1 MRNVF
6 QNCDAVR
13 NLLLS
18 ALPLAERE
26 RLLLHLQP
34 VTFSLGQNIFEPG
47 ERINY
52 CYFPTNSV
60 ISLLYTMQDGSTA
73 EMGLVGNEGVLG
85 IAVFLGGESSCS
97 RALVAV
103 AGDAFRLPARLLQ
116 EEFARPG
123 PLQHLL
129 LRYTQAFITQISQ
142 TAVCNRLHSVEQRLC
157 RWLLLCQDR
166 KQCFDLLMTQELIAN
181 MLGGRRESVTVAAG
195 HLQDAGLIH
204 YCRGR
209 INILNRD
216 GLESKVC
223 ECYRVVEDEFDR
235 LLGRGSKPELSH
247 AGAAF
252 EEAGRVRLGS
262 DRNLPAESGKHYS
275 RPTPQHPP
283 RVF

>member
-1 MRNVF
+1 MHNPF
-6 QNCDAVR
+6 QDRDAAQ

-18 ALPLAERE
+18 VLPPAEYQH
-26 RLLLHLQP
+26 LLRHLQP
-34 VTFSLGQNIFEPG
+34 VRFSLGQIICDPG
-47 ERINY
+47 ERINC

-60 ISLLYTMQDGSTA
+60 ISLLYTTRDGSTA
-73 EMGLVGNEGVLG
+73 EIGLVGNEGVLG
-85 IAVFLGGESSCS
+85 IAVFLGGKSTCS

-116 EEFARPG
+116 EEFAHPG
-123 PLQHLL
+123 PLQQML

-166 KQCFDLLMTQELIAN
+166 KDCLDLLMTQELIAN

-195 HLQDAGLIH
+195 HLQDAGLIR

-216 GLESKVC
+216 GLESYVC

-235 LLGRGSKPELSH
+235 LLGRERKPQLRH
-247 AGAAF
+247 AEATF
-252 EEAGRVRLGS
+252 EGAGRLRI
-262 DRNLPAESGKHYS
+262 
-275 RPTPQHPP
+275 
-283 RVF
+283 